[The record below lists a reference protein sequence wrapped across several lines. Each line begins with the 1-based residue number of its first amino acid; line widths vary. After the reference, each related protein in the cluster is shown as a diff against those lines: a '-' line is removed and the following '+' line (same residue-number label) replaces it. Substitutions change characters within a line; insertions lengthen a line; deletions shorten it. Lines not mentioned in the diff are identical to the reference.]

1 MKYYAVLD
9 TNVIVSYFLTRN
21 SGSTIVKLIDSFY
34 KGLITPLYNDAIV
47 DEYKGV
53 LLREKFGIKEENA
66 IRLIEDI
73 KKNGINC
80 QAKTVSEVFP
90 DPDDIVFYE
99 VALSRDDSYLVT
111 GNLKHFPKNGRVV
124 SPKDM
129 LEIIAFGEL
138 RNDTLSETEPPLYLP
153 IPLEEINAIIAEV
166 RRTRL

>member
-1 MKYYAVLD
+1 MFHFDKQLVGETLSL
-9 TNVIVSYFLTRN
+9 IVQN
-21 SGSTIVKLIDSFY
+21 
-34 KGLITPLYNDAIV
+34 
-47 DEYKGV
+47 GV
-53 LLREKFGIKEENA
+53 
-66 IRLIEDI
+66 
-73 KKNGINC
+73 NC
-80 QAKTVSEVFP
+80 DRVPVSEVFP

-138 RNDTLSETEPPLYLP
+138 RNDTLSEAEPPLYLP

>member
-1 MKYYAVLD
+1 MKYHAVID
-9 TNVIVSYFLTRN
+9 TNVLVSSMLTRF
-21 SGSTIVKLIDSFY
+21 SDSPVVKVVS
-34 KGLITPLYNDAIV
+34 
-47 DEYKGV
+47 
-53 LLREKFGIKEENA
+53 A
-66 IRLIEDI
+66 IRNKTLVPMYNNDILAEYTEVLSRDMFHFDKQLVGETLSLIVQ
-73 KKNGINC
+73 NGVNC
-80 QAKTVSEVFP
+80 DRVPVSEVFP

-138 RNDTLSETEPPLYLP
+138 RNDTLSEAEPPLYLP